1 MSVATTAVLLIIAD
15 DNAVPNNKRKID
27 FILDPLNNRLDRR
40 RNILVLSKAKEHIT
54 NSIKVTSPGLTAL
67 VKISSTVTNDKAR
80 HTSTVIEKTRS
91 GTRLYFTKLIK
102 VTINTTI
109 INHCSVVIITSL
121 IIKKTRHKQKLL
133 MASVYSGLDKIYEG

>member
-1 MSVATTAVLLIIAD
+1 MSVATTAVLLIMAD
-15 DNAVPNNKRKID
+15 DNAVPSNKRKVD
-27 FILDPLNNRLDRR
+27 FILEPLNRLLDKW
-40 RNILVLSKAKEHIT
+40 RNMLVRSKANEQIT
-54 NSIKVTSPGLTAL
+54 KSIKVTSPGLTAL
-67 VKISSTVTNDKAR
+67 VKISSTETNDKAR

-102 VTINTTI
+102 VIINTTI